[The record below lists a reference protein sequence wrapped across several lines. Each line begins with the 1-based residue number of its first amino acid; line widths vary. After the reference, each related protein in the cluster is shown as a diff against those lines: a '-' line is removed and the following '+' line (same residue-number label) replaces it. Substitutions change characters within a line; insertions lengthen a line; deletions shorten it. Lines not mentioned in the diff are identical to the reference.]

1 MEEVDLNGSRQKT
14 DGQREGAEQIIVC
27 KDRAVLMKMVLKMN
41 LVAKIMN
48 SAFT

>member
-1 MEEVDLNGSRQKT
+1 MGKKKKK
-14 DGQREGAEQIIVC
+14 DGQREGADQIIVC
-27 KDRAVLMKMVLKMN
+27 KDRAVLTKMVLKMN